1 MEVNR
6 EKFVSQAYMALNI
19 ISFHSPTMAII
30 NMIIWGYVLP
40 RGIAG
45 EID

>member
-1 MEVNR
+1 MEVNC
-6 EKFVSQAYMALNI
+6 EKFVSQAYIALNI

-40 RGIAG
+40 RSIAG